1 MIYRCPVGPGDRL
14 LTRFTSVSL
23 RSARAF
29 WVAVRLAA
37 IIHPACHARLHNAG
51 KSLIDMY

>member
-1 MIYRCPVGPGDRL
+1 M